1 VWLPSLIVALILQQS
16 TNNEITKAQE
26 AQMSHLDVGTKV
38 SLSLIMLV
46 YNHHCSI
53 TVLHSIDDA

>member
-1 VWLPSLIVALILQQS
+1 VALILQQS